1 MGMLHDVKITT
12 IASVA
17 AGTSTITQGTGID
30 MAGYDGAL
38 FIVRLGTPATG
49 NLLKVQQ
56 CDTVAGT
63 YADLANSSVGG
74 GASDNPLILDISR
87 PKEQFLKYVVTR
99 GTSSTIDIAMVIQY
113 NARIKPITQPGATV
127 GETTVSPSEGTA

>member
-1 MGMLHDVKITT
+1 MGMLDDVKITT

-30 MAGYDGAL
+30 MAGYGGAL
-38 FIVRLGTPATG
+38 FIIRLGTAAAG

-56 CDTVAGT
+56 CDTAAGT
-63 YADLANSSVGG
+63 YADLVNSSVGG
-74 GASDNPLILDISR
+74 GASDNPLILDINN

-99 GTSSTIDIAMVIQY
+99 GTSSTIDTAMVIQY
-113 NARIKPITQPGATV
+113 NTRSRPVTQITNTKS
-127 GETTVSPSEGTA
+127 EFTVSPAEGTA